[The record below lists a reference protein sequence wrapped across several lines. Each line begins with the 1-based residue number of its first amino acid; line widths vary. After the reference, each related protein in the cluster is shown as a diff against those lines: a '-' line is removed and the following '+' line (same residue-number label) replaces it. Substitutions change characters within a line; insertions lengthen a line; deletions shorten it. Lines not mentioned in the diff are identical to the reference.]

1 MKTKTTLYFLIILN
15 SLTLFSCS
23 QESDIAVLN
32 KRINDLEKVIEQ
44 HQESKVSSYL
54 AKDFVTNNSLNKAQ
68 FLLFIRYQ
76 LKQNKNI
83 SVILVD
89 KEIAKNNN
97 LFDVTFRVLL
107 VGSNHLLPERGKM
120 YSVASRWKKEG
131 GIWVMSRIRWDK
143 FNANE

>member
-1 MKTKTTLYFLIILN
+1 MKTKAILYFLIILS

-54 AKDFVTNNSLNKAQ
+54 AKDFVTNKSLNKAQ

-76 LKQNKNI
+76 LKQNKHI
-83 SVILVD
+83 S
-89 KEIAKNNN
+89 
-97 LFDVTFRVLL
+97 
-107 VGSNHLLPERGKM
+107 
-120 YSVASRWKKEG
+120 YSCR
-131 GIWVMSRIRWDK
+131 
-143 FNANE
+143 